1 MKNLLIAV
9 AVVFATT
16 SVAFAQTAKT
26 SGPTMT
32 FKEETYNYGTIKAGT
47 KVDHIFEFTN
57 TGSEPL
63 IISNATGSCGCTV
76 PEYPKQ
82 PIKKGEKASIKVSF
96 DSTGR
101 VGLQEKTVT
110 IASNAT
116 SGPKVLYIKGTV
128 EQAPVNIEPEARPM
142 EKPQN

>member
-9 AVVFATT
+9 AVVFATS

-26 SGPTMT
+26 TGPAMT
-32 FKEETYNYGTIKAGT
+32 FKEETYNYGTVKAGT
-47 KVDHIFEFTN
+47 KVEHIFEFTN
-57 TGSEPL
+57 TGTEPL
-63 IISNATGSCGCTV
+63 IISNAQGSCGCTV

-101 VGLQEKTVT
+101 VGMQEKTVT
-110 IASNAT
+110 ISSNAT
-116 SGPKVLYIKGTV
+116 GGPKVLYIKGTV
-128 EQAPVNIEPEARPM
+128 EQAPVNSEPEARPM